1 MKKNSI
7 FAVANCE
14 KLTFKRKIDYEK
26 LERLEDRA
34 EFVDSICW

>member
-1 MKKNSI
+1 MKKYSI
-7 FAVANCE
+7 FAVAKKK
-14 KLTFKRKIDYEK
+14 KLTLKQKIDYEK